1 MTLPGL
7 LFSGRKATFVAVVVL
22 SVLSALLSVAVLA
35 FISQRLLA
43 GGAELGMVL
52 MQFALLLLALLAT
65 ATGAQVTL
73 HRLGHRMVYGLRRDL
88 VRRVLAT
95 DIEQLEK
102 VGGPPLLAA
111 LSTDTRNL
119 TIAFV
124 HLPELVYGAAL
135 SVAALSWLAWLSPAL
150 FAVTVVWLVATA
162 GMGIWL
168 VGRINFHVG
177 KVREGDDHLYQDYQ
191 AMIDGR
197 KELALNRA
205 RAARFYQ
212 EEFDDH
218 ARAYRDH
225 VTRAD
230 IFNGVAG
237 NMANVLMLA
246 LIGVLF
252 YLASGLG
259 WASANTASVFALTI
273 LLLRTPLIGAVAALP
288 TLLAARVSLKKL
300 AGLQLAEGNTDFA
313 PKGESLAGFKQ
324 LSLKGACYRYP
335 DQDGVAGFEVGPL
348 DLTVKRGELIFV
360 QGGNGSGKSTF
371 ARLLTGLYRP
381 LQGTCGYPRIPPVF
395 AGKMGDN
402 MVHSSRYK
410 HEYERFARHEAP
422 RIAVIGAGQSAA
434 EIYLDLMNQY
444 PHGNMDLISRSRAL
458 HPSDDSAFVNE
469 IFDPAFTDTI
479 YGRPEAERRDFLQ
492 RFSQTNYAVVDMA
505 EIEQI
510 YERLYLQK
518 ITGKVQHRY
527 LSNRDIVAVVND
539 GKTVQMTLRDKDT
552 GVEQVE
558 EYDGVVLATGY
569 NRDGHERLLAPMADW
584 LSPQGIERCYRLP
597 MAEGCH
603 ANVFLQGCCEETPWA
618 QRYPVVGAGGTFPGS
633 GGCPAA
639 T

>member
-22 SVLSALLSVAVLA
+22 SVFSALLSVAVLA

-252 YLASGLG
+252 YLSSGLG

-381 LQGTCGYPRIPPVF
+381 LQGTLSVDGQPITEDNRVAYRQLFSSVFTDFYLFNRLLQGDGAEVRVDEVDDWLKTLGMQHKVRQADGRLSDIRFSQGQRKRLALLMAVMEQRDCLLLDEWAADQDPQFRQFFYHALLPRLQAQGKTIIAITHDDHYF
-395 AGKMGDN
+395 DRADRLLKMDAGQLIELD
-402 MVHSSRYK
+402 
-410 HEYERFARHEAP
+410 
-422 RIAVIGAGQSAA
+422 GQSAR
-434 EIYLDLMNQY
+434 
-444 PHGNMDLISRSRAL
+444 HSVHAL
-458 HPSDDSAFVNE
+458 C
-469 IFDPAFTDTI
+469 
-479 YGRPEAERRDFLQ
+479 EA
-492 RFSQTNYAVVDMA
+492 
-505 EIEQI
+505 
-510 YERLYLQK
+510 
-518 ITGKVQHRY
+518 
-527 LSNRDIVAVVND
+527 
-539 GKTVQMTLRDKDT
+539 
-552 GVEQVE
+552 
-558 EYDGVVLATGY
+558 
-569 NRDGHERLLAPMADW
+569 
-584 LSPQGIERCYRLP
+584 
-597 MAEGCH
+597 
-603 ANVFLQGCCEETPWA
+603 
-618 QRYPVVGAGGTFPGS
+618 GA
-633 GGCPAA
+633 
-639 T
+639 

>member
-162 GMGIWL
+162 GIGIWL

-252 YLASGLG
+252 YLSSGLG

-381 LQGTCGYPRIPPVF
+381 LQGTLSVDGQPITEDNRVAYRQLFSSVFTDFYLFNRLLQGDGAEVRVDEVDDWLKTLGMQHKVRQADGRLSDIRFSQGQRKRLALLMAVMEQRDCLLLDEWAADQDPQFRQFFYHALLPRLQAQGKTIIAITHDDHYF
-395 AGKMGDN
+395 DRADRLLKMDAGQLIELD
-402 MVHSSRYK
+402 
-410 HEYERFARHEAP
+410 
-422 RIAVIGAGQSAA
+422 GQSAR
-434 EIYLDLMNQY
+434 
-444 PHGNMDLISRSRAL
+444 HSVHAL
-458 HPSDDSAFVNE
+458 
-469 IFDPAFTDTI
+469 
-479 YGRPEAERRDFLQ
+479 REA
-492 RFSQTNYAVVDMA
+492 
-505 EIEQI
+505 
-510 YERLYLQK
+510 
-518 ITGKVQHRY
+518 
-527 LSNRDIVAVVND
+527 
-539 GKTVQMTLRDKDT
+539 
-552 GVEQVE
+552 
-558 EYDGVVLATGY
+558 
-569 NRDGHERLLAPMADW
+569 
-584 LSPQGIERCYRLP
+584 
-597 MAEGCH
+597 
-603 ANVFLQGCCEETPWA
+603 
-618 QRYPVVGAGGTFPGS
+618 GA
-633 GGCPAA
+633 
-639 T
+639 

>member
-52 MQFALLLLALLAT
+52 VQFALLLLALLAT

-313 PKGESLAGFKQ
+313 LKGESLAGFKQ

-381 LQGTCGYPRIPPVF
+381 LQGALSVDGQPITEDNRVAYRQLFSSVFTDFYLFNRLLQGDGAEVRVDEVDDWLKTLGMQNKVRQADGRLSDIRFSQGQRKRLALLMAVMEQRDCLLLDEWAADQDPQFRQFFYHALLPRLQAQGKTIIAITHDDHYF
-395 AGKMGDN
+395 DRADRLLKMDAGQLIELD
-402 MVHSSRYK
+402 
-410 HEYERFARHEAP
+410 
-422 RIAVIGAGQSAA
+422 GQSAR
-434 EIYLDLMNQY
+434 
-444 PHGNMDLISRSRAL
+444 HSVHAL
-458 HPSDDSAFVNE
+458 
-469 IFDPAFTDTI
+469 
-479 YGRPEAERRDFLQ
+479 REA
-492 RFSQTNYAVVDMA
+492 
-505 EIEQI
+505 
-510 YERLYLQK
+510 
-518 ITGKVQHRY
+518 
-527 LSNRDIVAVVND
+527 
-539 GKTVQMTLRDKDT
+539 
-552 GVEQVE
+552 
-558 EYDGVVLATGY
+558 
-569 NRDGHERLLAPMADW
+569 
-584 LSPQGIERCYRLP
+584 
-597 MAEGCH
+597 
-603 ANVFLQGCCEETPWA
+603 
-618 QRYPVVGAGGTFPGS
+618 GA
-633 GGCPAA
+633 
-639 T
+639 

>member
-52 MQFALLLLALLAT
+52 VQFALLLLALLAT

-218 ARAYRDH
+218 ARAYCDH

-252 YLASGLG
+252 YLSSGLG

-313 PKGESLAGFKQ
+313 LKGESLAGFKQ

-381 LQGTCGYPRIPPVF
+381 LQGALSVDGQPITEDNRVAYRQLFSSVFTDFYLFNRLLQGDGAEVRVDEVDDWLKTLGMQHKVRQADGRLSDIRFSQGQRKRLALLMAVMEQRDCLLLDEWAADQDPQFRQFFYHALLPRLQAQGKTIIAITHDDHYF
-395 AGKMGDN
+395 DRADRLLKMDAGQLIELD
-402 MVHSSRYK
+402 
-410 HEYERFARHEAP
+410 
-422 RIAVIGAGQSAA
+422 GQSAR
-434 EIYLDLMNQY
+434 
-444 PHGNMDLISRSRAL
+444 HSVHAL
-458 HPSDDSAFVNE
+458 
-469 IFDPAFTDTI
+469 
-479 YGRPEAERRDFLQ
+479 REA
-492 RFSQTNYAVVDMA
+492 
-505 EIEQI
+505 
-510 YERLYLQK
+510 
-518 ITGKVQHRY
+518 
-527 LSNRDIVAVVND
+527 
-539 GKTVQMTLRDKDT
+539 
-552 GVEQVE
+552 
-558 EYDGVVLATGY
+558 
-569 NRDGHERLLAPMADW
+569 
-584 LSPQGIERCYRLP
+584 
-597 MAEGCH
+597 
-603 ANVFLQGCCEETPWA
+603 
-618 QRYPVVGAGGTFPGS
+618 GA
-633 GGCPAA
+633 
-639 T
+639 

>member
-218 ARAYRDH
+218 ARAYRDP

-313 PKGESLAGFKQ
+313 LKGESLAGFKQ

-381 LQGTCGYPRIPPVF
+381 LQGALSVDGQPITEDNRGAYRQLFSSVFTDFYLFNRLLQGDGAEVRVDEVDDWLKTLGMQHKVRQADGRLSDIRFSQGQRKRLALLMAVMEQRDCLLLDEWAADQDPQFRQFFYHALLPRLQAQGKTIIAITHDDHYF
-395 AGKMGDN
+395 DRADRLLKMDAGQLIELD
-402 MVHSSRYK
+402 
-410 HEYERFARHEAP
+410 
-422 RIAVIGAGQSAA
+422 GQSAR
-434 EIYLDLMNQY
+434 
-444 PHGNMDLISRSRAL
+444 HSVHAL
-458 HPSDDSAFVNE
+458 
-469 IFDPAFTDTI
+469 
-479 YGRPEAERRDFLQ
+479 REA
-492 RFSQTNYAVVDMA
+492 
-505 EIEQI
+505 
-510 YERLYLQK
+510 
-518 ITGKVQHRY
+518 
-527 LSNRDIVAVVND
+527 
-539 GKTVQMTLRDKDT
+539 
-552 GVEQVE
+552 GV
-558 EYDGVVLATGY
+558 
-569 NRDGHERLLAPMADW
+569 
-584 LSPQGIERCYRLP
+584 
-597 MAEGCH
+597 
-603 ANVFLQGCCEETPWA
+603 
-618 QRYPVVGAGGTFPGS
+618 
-633 GGCPAA
+633 
-639 T
+639 

>member
-52 MQFALLLLALLAT
+52 VQFALLLLALLAT

-218 ARAYRDH
+218 ARAYCDH

-252 YLASGLG
+252 YLSSGLG

-381 LQGTCGYPRIPPVF
+381 LQGALSVDGQPITEDNRVAYRQLFSSVFTDFYLFNRLLQGDGAEVRVDEVDDWLKTLGMQHKVRQADGRLSDIRFSQGQRKRLALLMAVMEQRDCLLLDEWAADQDPQFRQFFYHALLPRLQAQGKTIIAITHDDHYF
-395 AGKMGDN
+395 DRADRLLKMDAGQLIELD
-402 MVHSSRYK
+402 
-410 HEYERFARHEAP
+410 
-422 RIAVIGAGQSAA
+422 GQSAR
-434 EIYLDLMNQY
+434 
-444 PHGNMDLISRSRAL
+444 HSVHAL
-458 HPSDDSAFVNE
+458 
-469 IFDPAFTDTI
+469 
-479 YGRPEAERRDFLQ
+479 REA
-492 RFSQTNYAVVDMA
+492 
-505 EIEQI
+505 
-510 YERLYLQK
+510 
-518 ITGKVQHRY
+518 
-527 LSNRDIVAVVND
+527 
-539 GKTVQMTLRDKDT
+539 
-552 GVEQVE
+552 
-558 EYDGVVLATGY
+558 
-569 NRDGHERLLAPMADW
+569 
-584 LSPQGIERCYRLP
+584 
-597 MAEGCH
+597 
-603 ANVFLQGCCEETPWA
+603 
-618 QRYPVVGAGGTFPGS
+618 GA
-633 GGCPAA
+633 
-639 T
+639 

>member
-52 MQFALLLLALLAT
+52 VQFALLLLALLAT

-313 PKGESLAGFKQ
+313 LKGESLAGFKQ

-381 LQGTCGYPRIPPVF
+381 LQGALSVDGQPITEDNRVAYRQLFSSVFTDFYLFNRLLQGDGAEVRVDEVDDWLKTLGMQHKVRQADGRLSDIRFSQGQRKRLALLMAVMEQRDCLLLDEWAADQDPQFRQFFYHALLPRLQAQGKTIIAITHDDHYF
-395 AGKMGDN
+395 DRADRLLKMDAGQLIELD
-402 MVHSSRYK
+402 
-410 HEYERFARHEAP
+410 
-422 RIAVIGAGQSAA
+422 GQSAR
-434 EIYLDLMNQY
+434 
-444 PHGNMDLISRSRAL
+444 HSVHAL
-458 HPSDDSAFVNE
+458 
-469 IFDPAFTDTI
+469 
-479 YGRPEAERRDFLQ
+479 REA
-492 RFSQTNYAVVDMA
+492 
-505 EIEQI
+505 
-510 YERLYLQK
+510 
-518 ITGKVQHRY
+518 
-527 LSNRDIVAVVND
+527 
-539 GKTVQMTLRDKDT
+539 
-552 GVEQVE
+552 
-558 EYDGVVLATGY
+558 
-569 NRDGHERLLAPMADW
+569 
-584 LSPQGIERCYRLP
+584 
-597 MAEGCH
+597 
-603 ANVFLQGCCEETPWA
+603 
-618 QRYPVVGAGGTFPGS
+618 GA
-633 GGCPAA
+633 
-639 T
+639 

>member
-22 SVLSALLSVAVLA
+22 SVFSALLSVAVLA

-162 GMGIWL
+162 GIGIWL

-218 ARAYRDH
+218 ARAYCDH

-252 YLASGLG
+252 YLSSGLG

-381 LQGTCGYPRIPPVF
+381 LQGTLSVDGQPITEDNRVAYRQLFSSVFTDFYLFNRLLQGDGAEVRVDEVDDWLKTLGMQHKVRQADGRLSDIRFSQGQRKRLALLMAVMEQRDCLLLDEWAADQDPQFRQFFYHALLPRLQAQGKTIIAITHDDHYF
-395 AGKMGDN
+395 DRADRLLKMDAGQLIELD
-402 MVHSSRYK
+402 
-410 HEYERFARHEAP
+410 
-422 RIAVIGAGQSAA
+422 GQSAR
-434 EIYLDLMNQY
+434 
-444 PHGNMDLISRSRAL
+444 HSVHAL
-458 HPSDDSAFVNE
+458 
-469 IFDPAFTDTI
+469 
-479 YGRPEAERRDFLQ
+479 REA
-492 RFSQTNYAVVDMA
+492 
-505 EIEQI
+505 
-510 YERLYLQK
+510 
-518 ITGKVQHRY
+518 
-527 LSNRDIVAVVND
+527 
-539 GKTVQMTLRDKDT
+539 
-552 GVEQVE
+552 
-558 EYDGVVLATGY
+558 
-569 NRDGHERLLAPMADW
+569 
-584 LSPQGIERCYRLP
+584 
-597 MAEGCH
+597 
-603 ANVFLQGCCEETPWA
+603 
-618 QRYPVVGAGGTFPGS
+618 GA
-633 GGCPAA
+633 
-639 T
+639 

>member
-52 MQFALLLLALLAT
+52 VQFALLLLALLAT

-162 GMGIWL
+162 GIGIWL

-381 LQGTCGYPRIPPVF
+381 LQGALSVDGQPITEDNRVAYRQLFSSVFTDFYLFNRLLQGDGAEVRVDEVDDWLKTLGMQHKVRQADGRLSDIRFSQGQRKRLALLMAVMEQRDCLLLDEWAADQDPQFRQFFYHALLPRLQAQGKTIIAITHDDHYF
-395 AGKMGDN
+395 DRADRLLKMDAGQLIELD
-402 MVHSSRYK
+402 
-410 HEYERFARHEAP
+410 
-422 RIAVIGAGQSAA
+422 GQSAR
-434 EIYLDLMNQY
+434 
-444 PHGNMDLISRSRAL
+444 HSVHAL
-458 HPSDDSAFVNE
+458 
-469 IFDPAFTDTI
+469 
-479 YGRPEAERRDFLQ
+479 REA
-492 RFSQTNYAVVDMA
+492 
-505 EIEQI
+505 
-510 YERLYLQK
+510 
-518 ITGKVQHRY
+518 
-527 LSNRDIVAVVND
+527 
-539 GKTVQMTLRDKDT
+539 
-552 GVEQVE
+552 
-558 EYDGVVLATGY
+558 
-569 NRDGHERLLAPMADW
+569 
-584 LSPQGIERCYRLP
+584 
-597 MAEGCH
+597 
-603 ANVFLQGCCEETPWA
+603 
-618 QRYPVVGAGGTFPGS
+618 GA
-633 GGCPAA
+633 
-639 T
+639 

>member
-259 WASANTASVFALTI
+259 WASANTASIFALTI

-300 AGLQLAEGNTDFA
+300 GDLQLAEGNTDFA
-313 PKGESLAGFKQ
+313 PKGEPMAGFQQ
-324 LSLKGACYRYP
+324 LSLTGACYRYP

-348 DLTVKRGELIFV
+348 DLTVNRGELIFV

-381 LQGTCGYPRIPPVF
+381 LQGELIVDGQPITEHNRVAYRQLF
-395 AGKMGDN
+395 
-402 MVHSSRYK
+402 SS
-410 HEYERFARHEAP
+410 
-422 RIAVIGAGQSAA
+422 V
-434 EIYLDLMNQY
+434 
-444 PHGNMDLISRSRAL
+444 
-458 HPSDDSAFVNE
+458 
-469 IFDPAFTDTI
+469 FTDFYLFSRLLQGDGAEVRADEVDDWLATLGMQHKVRQAD
-479 YGRPEAERRDFLQ
+479 GRLSDI
-492 RFSQTNYAVVDMA
+492 RFSQGQRKRLALLMAVM
-505 EIEQI
+505 EQRDCLLLDEWAADQDPQFRQFF
-510 YERLYLQK
+510 YHDLLPRLQA
-518 ITGKVQHRY
+518 Q
-527 LSNRDIVAVVND
+527 
-539 GKTVQMTLRDKDT
+539 GKTIIAITHDDHYFDRAD
-552 GVEQVE
+552 
-558 EYDGVVLATGY
+558 
-569 NRDGHERLLAPMADW
+569 RLLKMDAGQLTELDDQSARH
-584 LSPQGIERCYRLP
+584 SV
-597 MAEGCH
+597 H
-603 ANVFLQGCCEETPWA
+603 ALREA
-618 QRYPVVGAGGTFPGS
+618 GA
-633 GGCPAA
+633 
-639 T
+639 

>member
-313 PKGESLAGFKQ
+313 LKGESLAGFKQ

-381 LQGTCGYPRIPPVF
+381 LQGTLSVDGQPITEDNRVAYRQLFSSVFTDFYLFNRLLQGDGAEVRVDEVDDWLKTLGMQHKVRQADGRLSDIRFSQGQRKRLALLMAVMEQRDCLLLDEWAADQDPQFRQFFYHALLPRLQAQGKTIIAITHDDHYF
-395 AGKMGDN
+395 DRADRLLKMDAGQLIELD
-402 MVHSSRYK
+402 
-410 HEYERFARHEAP
+410 
-422 RIAVIGAGQSAA
+422 GQSAR
-434 EIYLDLMNQY
+434 
-444 PHGNMDLISRSRAL
+444 HSVHAL
-458 HPSDDSAFVNE
+458 
-469 IFDPAFTDTI
+469 
-479 YGRPEAERRDFLQ
+479 REA
-492 RFSQTNYAVVDMA
+492 
-505 EIEQI
+505 
-510 YERLYLQK
+510 
-518 ITGKVQHRY
+518 
-527 LSNRDIVAVVND
+527 
-539 GKTVQMTLRDKDT
+539 
-552 GVEQVE
+552 
-558 EYDGVVLATGY
+558 
-569 NRDGHERLLAPMADW
+569 
-584 LSPQGIERCYRLP
+584 
-597 MAEGCH
+597 
-603 ANVFLQGCCEETPWA
+603 
-618 QRYPVVGAGGTFPGS
+618 GA
-633 GGCPAA
+633 
-639 T
+639 

>member
-7 LFSGRKATFVAVVVL
+7 LFSGRKGTFVAVVVL

-43 GGAELGMVL
+43 GGTDLGMVL

-73 HRLGHRMVYGLRRDL
+73 HKLGHRMVYGLRRDL

-135 SVAALSWLAWLSPAL
+135 SVAALGWLAWLSPAL
-150 FAVTVVWLVATA
+150 FAVTVVWLLATA
-162 GMGIWL
+162 GMGVWL

-205 RAARFYQ
+205 RAARFYE

-259 WASANTASVFALTI
+259 WASANTASIFALTI

-300 AGLQLAEGNTDFA
+300 GDLQLAEGNTDFA
-313 PKGESLAGFKQ
+313 PKGEPMAGFQQ
-324 LSLKGACYRYP
+324 LSLTGACYRYP

-348 DLTVKRGELIFV
+348 DLTVNRGELIFV

-381 LQGTCGYPRIPPVF
+381 LQGELIVDGQPITEHNRVAYRQLF
-395 AGKMGDN
+395 
-402 MVHSSRYK
+402 SS
-410 HEYERFARHEAP
+410 
-422 RIAVIGAGQSAA
+422 V
-434 EIYLDLMNQY
+434 
-444 PHGNMDLISRSRAL
+444 
-458 HPSDDSAFVNE
+458 
-469 IFDPAFTDTI
+469 FTDFYLFSRLLQGDGAEVRADEVDDWLATLGMQHKVRQAD
-479 YGRPEAERRDFLQ
+479 GRLSDI
-492 RFSQTNYAVVDMA
+492 RFSQGQRKRLALLMAVM
-505 EIEQI
+505 EQRDCLLLDEWAADQDPQFRQFF
-510 YERLYLQK
+510 YHDLLPRLQA
-518 ITGKVQHRY
+518 Q
-527 LSNRDIVAVVND
+527 
-539 GKTVQMTLRDKDT
+539 GKTIIAITHDDHYFDRAD
-552 GVEQVE
+552 
-558 EYDGVVLATGY
+558 
-569 NRDGHERLLAPMADW
+569 RLLKMDAGQLTELDDQSARH
-584 LSPQGIERCYRLP
+584 SV
-597 MAEGCH
+597 H
-603 ANVFLQGCCEETPWA
+603 ALREA
-618 QRYPVVGAGGTFPGS
+618 GA
-633 GGCPAA
+633 
-639 T
+639 

>member
-300 AGLQLAEGNTDFA
+300 AGLQLAEGNIDFA

-348 DLTVKRGELIFV
+348 DLTVKRGELIFI

-381 LQGTCGYPRIPPVF
+381 LQGTLSVDGQPITEDNRGAYRQLFSSVFTDFYLFNRLLQGDGAEVRVDEVDDWLKTLGMQHKVRQADGRLSDIRFSQGQRKRLALLMAVMEQRDCLLLDEWAADQDPQFRQFFYHALLPRLQAQGKTIIAITHDDHYF
-395 AGKMGDN
+395 DRADRLLKMDAGQLIELD
-402 MVHSSRYK
+402 
-410 HEYERFARHEAP
+410 
-422 RIAVIGAGQSAA
+422 GQSAR
-434 EIYLDLMNQY
+434 
-444 PHGNMDLISRSRAL
+444 HSVHAL
-458 HPSDDSAFVNE
+458 
-469 IFDPAFTDTI
+469 
-479 YGRPEAERRDFLQ
+479 REA
-492 RFSQTNYAVVDMA
+492 
-505 EIEQI
+505 
-510 YERLYLQK
+510 
-518 ITGKVQHRY
+518 
-527 LSNRDIVAVVND
+527 
-539 GKTVQMTLRDKDT
+539 
-552 GVEQVE
+552 GV
-558 EYDGVVLATGY
+558 
-569 NRDGHERLLAPMADW
+569 
-584 LSPQGIERCYRLP
+584 
-597 MAEGCH
+597 
-603 ANVFLQGCCEETPWA
+603 
-618 QRYPVVGAGGTFPGS
+618 
-633 GGCPAA
+633 
-639 T
+639 

>member
-88 VRRVLAT
+88 VRSVLAT

-381 LQGTCGYPRIPPVF
+381 LQGTLSVDGQPITEDNRVAYRQLFSSVFTDFYLFNRLLQGDGAEVRVDEVDDWLKTLGMQHKVRQADGRLSDIRFSQGQRKRLALLMAVMEQRDCLLLDEWAADQDPQFRQFFYHALLPRLQAQGKTIIAITHDDHYF
-395 AGKMGDN
+395 DRADRLLKMDAGQLIELD
-402 MVHSSRYK
+402 
-410 HEYERFARHEAP
+410 
-422 RIAVIGAGQSAA
+422 GQSAR
-434 EIYLDLMNQY
+434 
-444 PHGNMDLISRSRAL
+444 HSVHAL
-458 HPSDDSAFVNE
+458 
-469 IFDPAFTDTI
+469 
-479 YGRPEAERRDFLQ
+479 REA
-492 RFSQTNYAVVDMA
+492 
-505 EIEQI
+505 
-510 YERLYLQK
+510 
-518 ITGKVQHRY
+518 
-527 LSNRDIVAVVND
+527 
-539 GKTVQMTLRDKDT
+539 
-552 GVEQVE
+552 
-558 EYDGVVLATGY
+558 
-569 NRDGHERLLAPMADW
+569 
-584 LSPQGIERCYRLP
+584 
-597 MAEGCH
+597 
-603 ANVFLQGCCEETPWA
+603 
-618 QRYPVVGAGGTFPGS
+618 GA
-633 GGCPAA
+633 
-639 T
+639 

>member
-162 GMGIWL
+162 GIGIWL

-252 YLASGLG
+252 YLSSGLG

-381 LQGTCGYPRIPPVF
+381 LQGALSVDGQPITEDNRVAYRQLFSSVFTDFYLFNRLLQGDGAEVRVDEVDDWLKTLGMQHKVRQADGRLSDIRFSQGQRKRLALLMAVMEQRDCLLLDEWAADQDPQFRQFFYHALLPRLQAQGKTIIAITHDDHYF
-395 AGKMGDN
+395 DRADRLLKMDAGQLIELD
-402 MVHSSRYK
+402 
-410 HEYERFARHEAP
+410 
-422 RIAVIGAGQSAA
+422 GQSAR
-434 EIYLDLMNQY
+434 
-444 PHGNMDLISRSRAL
+444 HSVHAL
-458 HPSDDSAFVNE
+458 
-469 IFDPAFTDTI
+469 
-479 YGRPEAERRDFLQ
+479 REA
-492 RFSQTNYAVVDMA
+492 
-505 EIEQI
+505 
-510 YERLYLQK
+510 
-518 ITGKVQHRY
+518 
-527 LSNRDIVAVVND
+527 
-539 GKTVQMTLRDKDT
+539 
-552 GVEQVE
+552 
-558 EYDGVVLATGY
+558 
-569 NRDGHERLLAPMADW
+569 
-584 LSPQGIERCYRLP
+584 
-597 MAEGCH
+597 
-603 ANVFLQGCCEETPWA
+603 
-618 QRYPVVGAGGTFPGS
+618 GA
-633 GGCPAA
+633 
-639 T
+639 

>member
-52 MQFALLLLALLAT
+52 VQFALLLLALLAT

-162 GMGIWL
+162 GIGIWL

-313 PKGESLAGFKQ
+313 LKGESLAGFKQ

-381 LQGTCGYPRIPPVF
+381 LQGALSVDGQPITEDNRVAYRQLFSSVFTDFYLFNRLLQGDGAEVRVDEVDDWLKTLGMQHKVRQADGRLSDIRFSQGQRKRLALLMAVMEQRDCLLLDEWAADQDPQFRQFFYHALLPRLQAQGKTIIAITHDDHYF
-395 AGKMGDN
+395 DRADRLLKMDAGQLIELD
-402 MVHSSRYK
+402 
-410 HEYERFARHEAP
+410 
-422 RIAVIGAGQSAA
+422 GQSAR
-434 EIYLDLMNQY
+434 
-444 PHGNMDLISRSRAL
+444 HSVHAL
-458 HPSDDSAFVNE
+458 
-469 IFDPAFTDTI
+469 
-479 YGRPEAERRDFLQ
+479 REA
-492 RFSQTNYAVVDMA
+492 
-505 EIEQI
+505 
-510 YERLYLQK
+510 
-518 ITGKVQHRY
+518 
-527 LSNRDIVAVVND
+527 
-539 GKTVQMTLRDKDT
+539 
-552 GVEQVE
+552 
-558 EYDGVVLATGY
+558 
-569 NRDGHERLLAPMADW
+569 
-584 LSPQGIERCYRLP
+584 
-597 MAEGCH
+597 
-603 ANVFLQGCCEETPWA
+603 
-618 QRYPVVGAGGTFPGS
+618 GA
-633 GGCPAA
+633 
-639 T
+639 

>member
-162 GMGIWL
+162 GIGIWL

-252 YLASGLG
+252 YLSSGLG

-313 PKGESLAGFKQ
+313 LKGESLAGFKQ

-381 LQGTCGYPRIPPVF
+381 LQGTLSVDGQPITEDNRVAYRQLFSSVFTDFYLFNRLLQGDGAEVRVDEVDDWLKTLGMQHKVRQADGRLSDIRFSQGQRKRLALLMAVMEQRDCLLLDEWAADQDPQFRQFFYHALLPRLQAQGKTIIAITHDDHYF
-395 AGKMGDN
+395 DRADRLLKMDAGQLIELD
-402 MVHSSRYK
+402 
-410 HEYERFARHEAP
+410 
-422 RIAVIGAGQSAA
+422 GQSAR
-434 EIYLDLMNQY
+434 
-444 PHGNMDLISRSRAL
+444 HSVHAL
-458 HPSDDSAFVNE
+458 
-469 IFDPAFTDTI
+469 
-479 YGRPEAERRDFLQ
+479 REA
-492 RFSQTNYAVVDMA
+492 
-505 EIEQI
+505 
-510 YERLYLQK
+510 
-518 ITGKVQHRY
+518 
-527 LSNRDIVAVVND
+527 
-539 GKTVQMTLRDKDT
+539 
-552 GVEQVE
+552 
-558 EYDGVVLATGY
+558 
-569 NRDGHERLLAPMADW
+569 
-584 LSPQGIERCYRLP
+584 
-597 MAEGCH
+597 
-603 ANVFLQGCCEETPWA
+603 
-618 QRYPVVGAGGTFPGS
+618 GA
-633 GGCPAA
+633 
-639 T
+639 